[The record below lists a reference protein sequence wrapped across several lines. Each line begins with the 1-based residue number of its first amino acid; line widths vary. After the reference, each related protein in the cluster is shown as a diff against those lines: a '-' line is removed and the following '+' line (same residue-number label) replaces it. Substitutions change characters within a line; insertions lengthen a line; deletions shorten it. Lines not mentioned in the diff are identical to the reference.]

1 MSEFEEKSLMLT
13 YTLKYHKGKTVDQL
27 SKDVEWLKNISIIGI
42 DHILSY
48 GEKKGYIYSRT
59 KKNSR
64 ELYYY
69 ASAKGLKKYHK
80 NF

>member
-48 GEKKGYIYSRT
+48 GEKKVTYIVAR
-59 KKNSR
+59 KKTLVNCITM
-64 ELYYY
+64 LQ
-69 ASAKGLKKYHK
+69 LKD
-80 NF
+80 